1 MNVFGEVLYQ
11 TILAYCA
18 ILLYARILGKQQVA
32 QLTPYDYINGI
43 TFGSIAGALAADTDP
58 TKTVAHLTA
67 LTLFAL
73 ITFGAAYLSLKSR
86 PARKL
91 LEGEPTIV
99 VHNGKILEQNM
110 AKMRY
115 NMDDLL
121 MQLRAKNVFNLS
133 DVEYAVSEP
142 NGALSILLKT
152 QKQPVTAET
161 LGIPTQYQG
170 ISSELIMDG
179 DIIQQNLIQN
189 NLDLVWLQNQLRQQG
204 ILDPREVA
212 YAALDTSGKLY
223 VDKKQDDLM
232 DPTDLTDKDR

>member
-1 MNVFGEVLYQ
+1 MNVIFEVLIQ
-11 TILAYCA
+11 TILAYLA
-18 ILLYARILGKQQVA
+18 ILFYARILGKQQVA

-73 ITFGAAYLSLKSR
+73 LTLGAAYLSLKSR

-115 NMDDLL
+115 NLDDLL
-121 MQLRAKNVFNLS
+121 MQLRAKSVFDLS

-142 NGALSILLKT
+142 SGELSILLKT
-152 QKQPVTAET
+152 QKQPVTAEI
-161 LGIPTQYQG
+161 LGIPTKYQG
-170 ISSELIMDG
+170 MSSELIMDG
-179 DIIQQNLIQN
+179 KIITSNFRHNNIDLI
-189 NLDLVWLQNQLRQQG
+189 WLQNQLRQQG
-204 ILDPREVA
+204 IEDPSEVA
-212 YAALDTSGKLY
+212 YAALDTNGGLY
-223 VDKKQDDLM
+223 VDKKQDNLDNKV
-232 DPTDLTDKDR
+232 DITD